1 MLGDKLKIARQQKG
15 WTQSEVAKETYIP
28 QTTISKIE
36 NNIVARLM
44 VEDPPKEKPLLEVTE
59 EKKNL
64 DKNTKEVTNDKK
76 IKKNADSCGNVCI
89 DDGNWHKYSGKG

>member
-36 NNIVARLM
+36 NNIYIA
-44 VEDPPKEKPLLEVTE
+44 
-59 EKKNL
+59 
-64 DKNTKEVTNDKK
+64 
-76 IKKNADSCGNVCI
+76 
-89 DDGNWHKYSGKG
+89 